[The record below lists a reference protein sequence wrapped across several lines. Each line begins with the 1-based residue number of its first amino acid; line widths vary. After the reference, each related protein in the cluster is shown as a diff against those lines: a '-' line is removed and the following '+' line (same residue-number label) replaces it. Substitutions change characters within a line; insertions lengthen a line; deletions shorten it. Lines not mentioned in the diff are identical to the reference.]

1 MNKIKIAPSI
11 LSADFSN
18 LASDIEKVE
27 KAGADILHIDVMDGH
42 FVNNITFGPA
52 LIKSI
57 RNKSSLPFDVHLMI
71 NPANK
76 YIDDF
81 IAAGAD
87 TITVHVE
94 LEENISNT
102 INKIKSYGKRAGL
115 AINPDTSIDKILPYR
130 EIINQ
135 VVIMAVYPGFAGQS
149 FIEQTYDRVRALKS
163 ILNNSSIDIVVD
175 GGVNAEN
182 SAGCVQA
189 GCNILVAGS
198 SVFNSNDYKKNIDDI
213 RKNM

>member
-18 LASDIEKVE
+18 LATDIKKVE
-27 KAGADILHIDVMDGH
+27 EAGADILHIDVMDGH

-71 NPANK
+71 NPADK
-76 YIDDF
+76 YIDHF

-87 TITVHVE
+87 TITVHIE
-94 LEENISNT
+94 LQENISNT
-102 INKIKSYGKRAGL
+102 INQIKSKGKRAGL
-115 AINPDTSIDKILPYR
+115 AINPNTAIDKILPYK
-130 EIINQ
+130 EIIDQ
-135 VVIMAVYPGFAGQS
+135 VIIMSVYPGFAGQS
-149 FIEQTYDRVRALKS
+149 FIEATYDRIKTLRS
-163 ILNNSSIDIVVD
+163 ILNNSRVDIEVD

-182 SAGCVQA
+182 STGCVQA

>member
-18 LASDIEKVE
+18 LATDIKKVE
-27 KAGADILHIDVMDGH
+27 EAGADILHIDVMDGH

-71 NPANK
+71 NPADK

-87 TITVHVE
+87 TITVHIE
-94 LEENISNT
+94 LQENISNT
-102 INKIKSYGKRAGL
+102 INQIKSKGKRAGL
-115 AINPDTSIDKILPYR
+115 AINPDTAINKILPYK
-130 EIINQ
+130 EIIDQ
-135 VVIMAVYPGFAGQS
+135 VIIMSVYPGFAGQS
-149 FIEQTYDRVRALKS
+149 FIEATYDRIKTLRS
-163 ILNNSSIDIVVD
+163 ILNNSRVDIEVD

-182 SAGCVQA
+182 STGCVQA

-198 SVFNSNDYKKNIDDI
+198 SVFNSGDYKKNIDDI

>member
-18 LASDIEKVE
+18 LATDIKKVE
-27 KAGADILHIDVMDGH
+27 EAGADILHIDVMDGH

-71 NPANK
+71 NPADK
-76 YIDDF
+76 YIDHF

-87 TITVHVE
+87 TITVHIE
-94 LEENISNT
+94 LQENISNT
-102 INKIKSYGKRAGL
+102 INQIKSKGKRAGL
-115 AINPDTSIDKILPYR
+115 EINPDTAINKILPYK
-130 EIINQ
+130 EIIDQ
-135 VVIMAVYPGFAGQS
+135 VIIMSVYPGFAGQS
-149 FIEQTYDRVRALKS
+149 FIEATYDRIKTLRS
-163 ILNNSSIDIVVD
+163 ILNNSRVDIEVD

-182 SAGCVQA
+182 STGCVQA

>member
-18 LASDIEKVE
+18 LATDIKKVE
-27 KAGADILHIDVMDGH
+27 EAGADILHIDVMDGH

-71 NPANK
+71 NPADK

-87 TITVHVE
+87 TITVHIE
-94 LEENISNT
+94 LQENISNT
-102 INKIKSYGKRAGL
+102 INQIKSKGKRAGL
-115 AINPDTSIDKILPYR
+115 AINPDTAINKILPYK
-130 EIINQ
+130 EIIDQ
-135 VVIMAVYPGFAGQS
+135 VIIMSVYPGFAGQS
-149 FIEQTYDRVRALKS
+149 FIEATYDRIKTLRS
-163 ILNNSSIDIVVD
+163 ILNNSRVDIEVD

-182 SAGCVQA
+182 STGCVQA

>member
-18 LASDIEKVE
+18 LANDIKKVE
-27 KAGADILHIDVMDGH
+27 EAGADSLHIDVMDGH

-71 NPANK
+71 NPADK

-87 TITVHVE
+87 TITVHIE
-94 LEENISNT
+94 LQENISNT
-102 INKIKSYGKRAGL
+102 INQIKSKGKRAGL
-115 AINPDTSIDKILPYR
+115 AINPDTAINKILPYK
-130 EIINQ
+130 EIIDQ
-135 VVIMAVYPGFAGQS
+135 VIIMSVYPGFAGQS
-149 FIEQTYDRVRALKS
+149 FIEATYDRIKTLRS
-163 ILNNSSIDIVVD
+163 ILNNNRVDIEVD

-182 SAGCVQA
+182 STGCVKA

>member
-18 LASDIEKVE
+18 LATDIKKVE
-27 KAGADILHIDVMDGH
+27 EAGADILHIDVMDGH

-71 NPANK
+71 NPADK
-76 YIDDF
+76 YIDHF

-87 TITVHVE
+87 TITVHIE
-94 LEENISNT
+94 LQENISNT
-102 INKIKSYGKRAGL
+102 INQIKSKGKRAGL
-115 AINPDTSIDKILPYR
+115 AINPDTAINKILPYK
-130 EIINQ
+130 EIIDQ
-135 VVIMAVYPGFAGQS
+135 VIIMSVYPGFAGQS
-149 FIEQTYDRVRALKS
+149 FIEATYDRIKTLRS
-163 ILNNSSIDIVVD
+163 ILNNSRVDIEVD

-182 SAGCVQA
+182 STSCVQA

>member
-18 LASDIEKVE
+18 LATDIKKVE
-27 KAGADILHIDVMDGH
+27 EAGADILHIDVMDGH

-71 NPANK
+71 NPADK
-76 YIDDF
+76 YIDHF

-87 TITVHVE
+87 TITVHIE
-94 LEENISNT
+94 LQENISNT
-102 INKIKSYGKRAGL
+102 INQIKSKGKRAGL
-115 AINPDTSIDKILPYR
+115 AINPDTAINKILPYK
-130 EIINQ
+130 EIIDQ
-135 VVIMAVYPGFAGQS
+135 VIIMSVYPGFAGQS
-149 FIEQTYDRVRALKS
+149 FIEATYDRIKTLMS
-163 ILNNSSIDIVVD
+163 ILNNNRVDIEVD

-182 SAGCVQA
+182 STGCVQA

>member
-18 LASDIEKVE
+18 LATDIKKVE
-27 KAGADILHIDVMDGH
+27 EAGADILHIDVMDGH

-71 NPANK
+71 NPADK

-87 TITVHVE
+87 TITVHIE
-94 LEENISNT
+94 LQENISNT
-102 INKIKSYGKRAGL
+102 INQIKSKGKRAGL
-115 AINPDTSIDKILPYR
+115 AINPDTAINKILPYK
-130 EIINQ
+130 EIIDQ
-135 VVIMAVYPGFAGQS
+135 VIIMSVYPGFAGQS
-149 FIEQTYDRVRALKS
+149 FIEATYDRIKTLRS
-163 ILNNSSIDIVVD
+163 ILNNSRVDIEVD

-182 SAGCVQA
+182 STGCVQA

-198 SVFNSNDYKKNIDDI
+198 SVFNSSDYKKNIDDI